1 MIPSLENT
9 KNEIEEYLHNE
20 QIAVFQGYVPKLES
34 QPVAFWDTNRHP
46 DFREFLNAARMLG
59 VKTVILTVMSF
70 TRGVLEDARMRLEDC
85 DVPGEERRS
94 LEKRLRD
101 LQRYEG
107 FLRGVDLLF
116 DHQGRTFIC
125 SRHADCFEEFAQLS
139 SLIDDY
145 PSYEDE
151 DKDEV
156 DYPEDLFSR
165 N

>member
-1 MIPSLENT
+1 MIPSLENN

-20 QIAVFQGYVPKLES
+20 QIAVFQGYVPELES

-59 VKTVILTVMSF
+59 VKT
-70 TRGVLEDARMRLEDC
+70 
-85 DVPGEERRS
+85 EERRS

-151 DKDEV
+151 DKDEG
-156 DYPEDLFSR
+156 DYAEDLFSR